1 MRLKKFKFKKV
12 NSTNNT
18 AIRIIKNSNFKFG
31 MVTADTQ
38 LSGKGQYG
46 KKWISNKGNLFV
58 SFFHE
63 IKNINI
69 SLSTLTKINC
79 LLVKKTIEKYYK
91 KKIVFKKPN
100 DLLINKKKISGIL
113 QEIISV
119 SGNEFLIVGIG
130 VNLIKSPKIK
140 NINRSISTLTKINC
154 LLVKKTIEK
163 YYKKKIVFKKPND
176 LLINKK
182 KISGI
187 LQEIISV
194 SGNKFLIVGIG
205 VNLIKSPK
213 IKNYPTTNL
222 SELINKPINKINF
235 ENELKVLFVKNLS
248 RMYKINNKVNKK

>member
-1 MRLKKFKFKKV
+1 MKFRKFKFKRVK
-12 NSTNNT
+12 STNDT

-31 MVTADTQ
+31 MVVSDTQ
-38 LSGKGQYG
+38 LNGKGQRG
-46 KKWISNKGNLFV
+46 KKWISHKGNLFV
-58 SFFHE
+58 SFFYE

-140 NINRSISTLTKINC
+140 N
-154 LLVKKTIEK
+154 
-163 YYKKKIVFKKPND
+163 
-176 LLINKK
+176 
-182 KISGI
+182 
-187 LQEIISV
+187 
-194 SGNKFLIVGIG
+194 
-205 VNLIKSPK
+205 
-213 IKNYPTTNL
+213 YPTTNL

-235 ENELKVLFVKNLS
+235 ENELKVIFVKNLS

>member
-18 AIRIIKNSNFKFG
+18 AIRIIKNSNLKFG

-38 LSGKGQYG
+38 LCGKGQYG

-100 DLLINKKKISGIL
+100 DLLINKKKISGM
-113 QEIISV
+113 
-119 SGNEFLIVGIG
+119 
-130 VNLIKSPKIK
+130 
-140 NINRSISTLTKINC
+140 
-154 LLVKKTIEK
+154 
-163 YYKKKIVFKKPND
+163 
-176 LLINKK
+176 
-182 KISGI
+182 

-222 SELINKPINKINF
+222 SELINQPINKINF
-235 ENELKVLFVKNLS
+235 EDELKVIFVNNLS

>member
-79 LLVKKTIEKYYK
+79 LLVKK
-91 KKIVFKKPN
+91 PN
-100 DLLINKKKISGIL
+100 DLLN
-113 QEIISV
+113 
-119 SGNEFLIVGIG
+119 
-130 VNLIKSPKIK
+130 
-140 NINRSISTLTKINC
+140 
-154 LLVKKTIEK
+154 
-163 YYKKKIVFKKPND
+163 
-176 LLINKK
+176 NKK

-235 ENELKVLFVKNLS
+235 EDELKVIFVKNLS

>member
-1 MRLKKFKFKKV
+1 MRFKKFKFKKV

-18 AIRIIKNSNFKFG
+18 AIRIIKNSNLKFG

-63 IKNINI
+63 IKDINI

-91 KKIVFKKPN
+91 KKIIFKKPN
-100 DLLINKKKISGIL
+100 DLFINKKKISGIL
-113 QEIISV
+113 QEIISI

-140 NINRSISTLTKINC
+140 NYT
-154 LLVKKTIEK
+154 
-163 YYKKKIVFKKPND
+163 
-176 LLINKK
+176 
-182 KISGI
+182 
-187 LQEIISV
+187 
-194 SGNKFLIVGIG
+194 
-205 VNLIKSPK
+205 
-213 IKNYPTTNL
+213 TTNL

-235 ENELKVLFVKNLS
+235 ENELKVIFVKNLS